1 MRGCLA
7 VCVATAGR
15 RWHALPELGSA
26 ACPGERVERPSSVLS
41 TCEAFYVELL
51 YCDGGGL
58 SGRAQAD
65 ALGS

>member
-1 MRGCLA
+1 V

-15 RWHALPELGSA
+15 RWCALPELGSA

-41 TCEAFYVELL
+41 TCEALSVELL